1 MFGRRLTLFDLF
13 GFQVRLDA
21 SWFLLAGLVAW
32 SLAVGYFPY
41 AAPGF
46 DAATYWAMAVV
57 GVLGLALSVV
67 VHELA
72 HALVGRRHGM
82 EISGI
87 TLFVF
92 GGIAEMV
99 DEPATPGAETRMA
112 LAGPA
117 MSVAVA
123 GLAMAGDE
131 LTAWAGG
138 VDAGNPARQVLD
150 YLAFLNLL
158 LAGFNMIP
166 AFPLDGGRVLRAALW
181 AWRGDLLWATR
192 QASRAGGL
200 LGLGLIAVGLWQV
213 VAGNLVAGGWWGI
226 VGLFVRAAAAQAYR
240 QQLVKTHRAEHSV
253 GHLMAEPVA
262 LAATMDLD
270 AAVREVVL
278 VQPHGLYPVVDGE
291 GRLVGCVEAATAAAL
306 AGSGHVVADVMRP
319 CGPATIGEH
328 ADAAQALAR
337 MQRCGRARLMVT
349 RDGRLV
355 GVLSLADLLPALS
368 VRQEAALPR
377 ARGAARLNT

>member
-13 GFQVRLDA
+13 GFKVRLDA

-32 SLAVGYFPY
+32 SLAVGYFPL
-41 AAPGF
+41 AAPGYH
-46 DAATYWAMAVV
+46 AATYWIMGVV

-99 DEPATPGAETRMA
+99 DEPDSPGGEARMA

-117 MSVAVA
+117 MSVAIA
-123 GLAMAGDE
+123 GLAMAGDQ
-131 LTAWAGG
+131 LMAWLGG
-138 VDAGNPARQVLD
+138 ADAANPARQVLA
-150 YLAFLNLL
+150 YLMFLNLL
-158 LAGFNMIP
+158 LAAFNMIP

-192 QASRAGGL
+192 QASRAGGV
-200 LGLGLIAVGLWQV
+200 LGLGLIAIGLWQV

-226 VGLFVRAAAAQAYR
+226 VGLFVRVAAAQAYR
-240 QQLVKTHRAEHSV
+240 QQLVKAHRAEHSV
-253 GHLMAEPVA
+253 GRLMAEPVA
-262 LAATMDLD
+262 LAADMSVGE
-270 AAVREVVL
+270 AVRDIVL
-278 VQPHGLYPVVDGE
+278 RQPHGLYPVVDGE
-291 GRLVGCVEAATAAAL
+291 SRLVGCIETAAATAL
-306 AGSGHVVADVMRP
+306 AESDCLVADVMRP
-319 CGPATIGEH
+319 CGPATIGER

-337 MQRCGRARLMVT
+337 MQRCGRTRLMVT

-355 GVLSLADLLPALS
+355 GVLSVTDLLPALS
-368 VRQEAALPR
+368 VREEVALPR
-377 ARGAARLNT
+377 ANGMARLNT